1 MRKVLLRWKVSSL
14 GSIEEIGKL
23 LEIAKRIEVIGHLSL
38 GSEGVTQLVELQLH
52 EGRALEEISDL
63 NSFKFIEK
71 HEEDDNGILAS
82 ILCTHPFAKTAIEL
96 SNIYVYPPYGIDSE
110 RGMEI
115 RMYGLSD
122 SIRRFVGLVKAVMPP
137 DSISVQTFKANG
149 DSDCGFLTE
158 KQKEVLALAVRRGYY
173 DEGSVVTLKQL
184 ADEMGIARSTIG
196 EHLKRVESEIM
207 KRAGGDIA

>member
-38 GSEGVTQLVELQLH
+38 GSEGVTQ
-52 EGRALEEISDL
+52 GRALEEISDL

-149 DSDCGFLTE
+149 DSDYGFLTE

>member
-96 SNIYVYPPYGIDSE
+96 SNIYVYPP
-110 RGMEI
+110 
-115 RMYGLSD
+115 
-122 SIRRFVGLVKAVMPP
+122 
-137 DSISVQTFKANG
+137 
-149 DSDCGFLTE
+149 
-158 KQKEVLALAVRRGYY
+158 
-173 DEGSVVTLKQL
+173 
-184 ADEMGIARSTIG
+184 
-196 EHLKRVESEIM
+196 
-207 KRAGGDIA
+207 

>member
-115 RMYGLSD
+115 RLYGLSD

-137 DSISVQTFKANG
+137 DSISVQTFKAN
-149 DSDCGFLTE
+149 
-158 KQKEVLALAVRRGYY
+158 
-173 DEGSVVTLKQL
+173 
-184 ADEMGIARSTIG
+184 
-196 EHLKRVESEIM
+196 
-207 KRAGGDIA
+207 